1 MDSDD
6 LIADD
11 NGTSALSW
19 KSVDCVGDL
28 ELIRVDFYY
37 AVRKGETV
45 LAEFQSGMLLVY
57 RLVILFI
64 LRITI
69 YL

>member
-1 MDSDD
+1 MDGDD

-19 KSVDCVGDL
+19 KSVDYIGYL
-28 ELIRVDFYY
+28 ELIRVDFNY
-37 AVRKGETV
+37 AIRKGETV
-45 LAEFQSGMLLVY
+45 LAEFQSGTLLVY